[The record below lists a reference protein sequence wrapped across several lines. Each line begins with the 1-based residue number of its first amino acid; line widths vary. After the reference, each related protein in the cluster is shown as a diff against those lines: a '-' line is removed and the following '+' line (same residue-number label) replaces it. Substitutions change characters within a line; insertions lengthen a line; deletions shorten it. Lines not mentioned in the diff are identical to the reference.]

1 MIRMFQTSL
10 DDYEKKI
17 YHRDR
22 DDENSDLEKT
32 ATSWFWFYWFFLNAA
47 HGTYPLFKML
57 KHPCLP

>member
-1 MIRMFQTSL
+1 MIRRFQTSL

-32 ATSWFWFYWFFLNAA
+32 ATSWFWFYWFKCRSWYLSAVQDA
-47 HGTYPLFKML
+47 
-57 KHPCLP
+57 